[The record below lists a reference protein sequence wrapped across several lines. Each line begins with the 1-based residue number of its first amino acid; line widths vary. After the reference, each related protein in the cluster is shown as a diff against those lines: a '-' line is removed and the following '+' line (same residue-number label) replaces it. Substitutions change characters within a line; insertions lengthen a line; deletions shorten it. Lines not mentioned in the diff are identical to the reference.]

1 MDLQQ
6 QAQAY
11 ADGFTRVV
19 TRAWTDDEFK
29 VRLIAEPDEVLR
41 ENGID
46 LKPGTEVRV
55 VENTDKVVHVGL
67 PPRPKQDELSIEEL
81 EAVAGGGST
90 ASTAGSV
97 GTVGTFSCPAG
108 TAGSAFCAGS
118 AGTL

>member
-19 TRAWTDDEFK
+19 ARAWTDDDFK
-29 VRLIAEPDEVLR
+29 ARLLAEPDEVLR

-55 VENTDKVVHVGL
+55 VQNTDKVIHVGL
-67 PPRPKQDELSIEEL
+67 PPRPQDELSDEAL
-81 EAVAGGGST
+81 ETVAGGGST
-90 ASTAGSV
+90 ASTAGSA

-108 TAGSAFCAGS
+108 TAGSAVCAGS
-118 AGTL
+118 AGTV